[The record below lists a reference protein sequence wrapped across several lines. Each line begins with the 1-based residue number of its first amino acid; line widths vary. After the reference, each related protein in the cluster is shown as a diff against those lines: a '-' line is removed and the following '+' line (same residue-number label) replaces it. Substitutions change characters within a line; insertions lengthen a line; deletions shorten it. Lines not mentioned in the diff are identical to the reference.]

1 MSEPL
6 QQDTW
11 QERIRNLEE
20 GNMDDLLEELY
31 PEITLETDDII
42 MSISIK
48 KDYSKIEDSDKRKEE
63 FISDLKDF
71 IDEFAETPESDA
83 FMRYYDD

>member
-1 MSEPL
+1 
-6 QQDTW
+6 
-11 QERIRNLEE
+11 
-20 GNMDDLLEELY
+20 MDDLLEELY

-71 IDEFAETPESDA
+71 IDKFAETPESDA

>member
-1 MSEPL
+1 
-6 QQDTW
+6 
-11 QERIRNLEE
+11 
-20 GNMDDLLEELY
+20 MDDLLEELY

-42 MSISIK
+42 MSLSIK
-48 KDYSKIEDSDKRKEE
+48 KDYSKIEDSDKRKKE

-71 IDEFAETPESDA
+71 IDEFAETPEFDA

>member
-1 MSEPL
+1 
-6 QQDTW
+6 
-11 QERIRNLEE
+11 
-20 GNMDDLLEELY
+20 MDDLLEELY
-31 PEITLETDDII
+31 PEITLETNDII
-42 MSISIK
+42 MSLSIK
-48 KDYSKIEDSDKRKEE
+48 KDYSKIEDSDKRKKE

>member
-1 MSEPL
+1 MSEPF

-42 MSISIK
+42 MSLSIK
-48 KDYSKIEDSDKRKEE
+48 KDYSKIEDSDKRKKE